1 MIKIFNKVKSNILLY
16 DLFFIGITVL
26 INFLLYLVNIRLR
39 LWGIGL
45 LFLISTIGF
54 IIGLFQL
61 LANQKKYIIII
72 ILLIVAL
79 NLLFLPIVGPILIF
93 SYKPEHTT
101 TLDGKKYVAVVS
113 SFLHVDVD
121 YYDYYG
127 FLLMGTKVKVHGY
140 FGRGGYDPFANP
152 GISDGA
158 TYTYYDSNGKI
169 KSERVEVFI
178 KDKNKKI
185 IDKINYDIDIDKNSK
200 FDDNANYVLPENE
213 NVLYEKKFGKTILR
227 FGKVDDVL
235 GQNMLINVL
244 RSKDNG
250 NNFYVVSDDVIQV
263 SKKAKFEF
271 LSKDLG
277 FVINTGKIYLDDKKT
292 SLYVTDNGGKNFIVA
307 NFDYKNENVEYLII
321 ENMPYYDKD
330 ILKLQCSL
338 YEVSDDGHENK
349 ELVFIS
355 KDNGFNWKVEDN

>member
-16 DLFFIGITVL
+16 DFFFIGITVL

-39 LWGIGL
+39 LWVIVL
-45 LFLISTIGF
+45 LFLISIIGF
-54 IIGLFQL
+54 IVGIFQL

-101 TLDGKKYVAVVS
+101 ILDGKKYVAVVS

-213 NVLYEKKFGKTILR
+213 KVLYEKKFGETILR

-235 GQNMLINVL
+235 GQNMLVNVL

-250 NNFYVVSDDVIQV
+250 NNFYAVSDDAIQV
-263 SKKAKFEF
+263 SNEAKFEF

-277 FVINTGKIYLDDKKT
+277 FVINTGKIYLSDKKP

-307 NFDYKNENVEYLII
+307 NFDYTNENIEYLTI

-338 YEVSDDGHENK
+338 YEVGDDGYESK

-355 KDNGFNWKVEDN
+355 KDNGFNWQLDSN